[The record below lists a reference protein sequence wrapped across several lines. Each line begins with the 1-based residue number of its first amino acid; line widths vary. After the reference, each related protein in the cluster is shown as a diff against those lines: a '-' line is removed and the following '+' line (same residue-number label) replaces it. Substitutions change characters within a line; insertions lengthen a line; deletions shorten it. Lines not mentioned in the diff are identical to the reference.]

1 MRMIKWLLLVL
12 FLLSIFV
19 HLNINFLS
27 VDLGVGAESKPELND
42 FTKNCNSEVQ
52 KSHIGFGE
60 TLNAQGTICFNCENG
75 EENPVV
81 CYATFSSC
89 GWGDS
94 CSTFYRCNPNGD
106 CYSTSGK
113 DMIDSSNC

>member
-1 MRMIKWLLLVL
+1 MKIFKLSILIL
-12 FLLSIFV
+12 FLISIFV
-19 HLNINFLS
+19 HLNFNFTGTDFDID
-27 VDLGVGAESKPELND
+27 VESNTELNEYS
-42 FTKNCNSEVQ
+42 KNCDSESQ
-52 KSHIGFGE
+52 TSYISLGKN
-60 TLNAQGTICFNCENG
+60 LNAQGTICFNCENG

-89 GWGDS
+89 GWGDN

-113 DMIDSSNC
+113 DMIDSSHC